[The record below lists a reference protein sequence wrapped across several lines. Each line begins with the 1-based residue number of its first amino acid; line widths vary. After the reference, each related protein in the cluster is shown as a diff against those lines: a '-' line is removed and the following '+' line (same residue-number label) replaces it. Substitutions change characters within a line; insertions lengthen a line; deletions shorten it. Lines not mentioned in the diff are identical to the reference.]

1 MGTLNGDQLRASERG
16 DLLVRRQ
23 PDTRSERREEILP
36 LDRAPR
42 PAMHARPQHRVR
54 VRGDCVRGRADQV
67 RMQQAS
73 AARQDPE
80 GRRLCEPTGDR
91 RLPLSALPCVP
102 LRWARHGM
110 VRYLGRPAAV
120 PRLQPGRGGLCVV
133 FLRRLPA
140 ALPHPHLGHDPDIP
154 SGQLPASAPRP
165 PPSIRSLAPSC
176 TALPPLLG
184 LRTRHT
190 PSSCFLLSRLRFRTP
205 LLFALHRSS
214 PGAHTLLPPSPTAP
228 LSPHLAIAP
237 LDSPLTLPLSAPRP
251 RPTPLPSSQP
261 QPLCAVAGDDQ
272 INRWLYAEWINLDVQ
287 MYDAFGHAGARGFDD
302 ACRGPRSDRVRA
314 HRQDRDP
321 HRE

>member
-1 MGTLNGDQLRASERG
+1 
-16 DLLVRRQ
+16 
-23 PDTRSERREEILP
+23 
-36 LDRAPR
+36 
-42 PAMHARPQHRVR
+42 MHARPQHRVR

-140 ALPHPHLGHDPDIP
+140 ALPHPHLGDDPDIP
-154 SGQLPASAPRP
+154 SGQLPASAPCP
-165 PPSIRSLAPSC
+165 HPPSIRSLAPSC

-190 PSSCFLLSRLRFRTP
+190 PLI
-205 LLFALHRSS
+205 
-214 PGAHTLLPPSPTAP
+214 LLPPTLSPPLPHPAPSSPCTA
-228 LSPHLAIAP
+228 PHLAHTP
-237 LDSPLTLPLSAPRP
+237 SFHLHPPPHSPLTLPSPHSTHPSPSLLSAPRP
-251 RPTPLPSSQP
+251 RPTPPALLATPT
-261 QPLCAVAGDDQ
+261 PL
-272 INRWLYAEWINLDVQ
+272 R
-287 MYDAFGHAGARGFDD
+287 R
-302 ACRGPRSDRVRA
+302 RR
-314 HRQDRDP
+314 
-321 HRE
+321 

>member
-1 MGTLNGDQLRASERG
+1 
-16 DLLVRRQ
+16 
-23 PDTRSERREEILP
+23 
-36 LDRAPR
+36 
-42 PAMHARPQHRVR
+42 MHARPQHRVR

-154 SGQLPASAPRP
+154 SGQLPASAPCP
-165 PPSIRSLAPSC
+165 HPPSIRSLAPSC

-190 PSSCFLLSRLRFRTP
+190 PLI
-205 LLFALHRSS
+205 
-214 PGAHTLLPPSPTAP
+214 LLPPTLSPPLPHPAP
-228 LSPHLAIAP
+228 LRPAP
-237 LDSPLTLPLSAPRP
+237 LLTWRTHPPSTFTHRPTLPSPCHRPTRLTPHPPSSPPLAHAPHP
-251 RPTPLPSSQP
+251 LPSLATPTPL
-261 QPLCAVAGDDQ
+261 
-272 INRWLYAEWINLDVQ
+272 R
-287 MYDAFGHAGARGFDD
+287 R
-302 ACRGPRSDRVRA
+302 RR
-314 HRQDRDP
+314 
-321 HRE
+321 